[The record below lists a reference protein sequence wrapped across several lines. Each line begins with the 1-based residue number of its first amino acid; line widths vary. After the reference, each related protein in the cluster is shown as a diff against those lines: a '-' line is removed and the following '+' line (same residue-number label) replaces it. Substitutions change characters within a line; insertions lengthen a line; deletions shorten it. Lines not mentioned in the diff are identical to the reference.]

1 MNEREQQIYD
11 ALQAQG
17 KIYGSIAPERFKT
30 FDVKRIDPKIIA
42 DLKQVE
48 DLTCELSDAMDRLGY
63 RIGFCTVDGA
73 AIRPLSPDY
82 RAVGTAI
89 TQRTCPEIIR
99 KDEPDKKMK
108 SRMSVRDVPWFAE
121 KDDVWVV
128 DAKGCP
134 YSHFGEIAAKNMQN
148 HGLAGTILDGV
159 LRDTET
165 IKRTG
170 YPIWCRGTTPLS
182 GMGRVETVEIN
193 GTVTIDRVQV
203 NPGDLV
209 AADANG
215 LCFIPA
221 ALVDEVYAELKNS
234 NVIA

>member
-1 MNEREQQIYD
+1 MDQREQTFE
-11 ALQAQG
+11 ALKAAG
-17 KIYGSIAPERFKT
+17 RIYGTIAPERFKT

-42 DLKQVE
+42 DMKTVE

-63 RIGFCTVDGA
+63 RMGRCTMDGQT
-73 AIRPLSPDY
+73 IRPLSPEY

-89 TQRTCPEIIR
+89 TQRTCPERIR
-99 KDEPDKKMK
+99 RDEPDKKMK
-108 SRMSVRDVPWFAE
+108 SHMSVRDVPWYAE
-121 KDDVWVV
+121 PDDVWVV

-134 YSHFGEIAAKNMQN
+134 CSHFGEIAAKNMQG
-148 HGLAGTILDGV
+148 HGMAGTILDGV

-170 YPIWCRGTTPLS
+170 YPLWCRGATPLS

-193 GTVTIDRVQV
+193 GTVTIGEVQV

-221 ALVDEVYAELKNS
+221 ELVDEVYAELKNS
-234 NVIA
+234 KVIQ